1 MIAKRVYNF
10 TPEST
15 YTHRSP
21 LLRKMFDLVTVGH
34 FTIDL
39 ISSPKITTPK
49 PTLGG
54 PPTYV
59 SVAARKLDAK
69 VSVISKVG
77 EDFSSRHIAWLN
89 AHGVDLS
96 GLKRIKGAST
106 TRFILKYT
114 NWKRQLQLKNRAPPI
129 LPKDIPNSLR
139 TKAIHIAPVANEISQ
154 NLVGKLRTLTNIL
167 SIDSQ
172 GFVREFDTEGNIN
185 LKRWNDQQVLE
196 QIDVYKSSSNEI
208 RVVTGLDDLRL
219 AMEKIHDY
227 GAKIVIVTRGMK
239 GSKLLFEGKLYD
251 IPACKP
257 KIVRDPTGAGDAFIG
272 AFLVEYVRRKDPV
285 WCACVGSA
293 SASFVVEGV
302 GPEVF
307 GEREEIYAMASK
319 IYGKCDYSKEII

>member
-1 MIAKRVYNF
+1 
-10 TPEST
+10 
-15 YTHRSP
+15 
-21 LLRKMFDLVTVGH
+21 MFDLVTAGH
-34 FTIDL
+34 FAIDL

-59 SVAARKLDAK
+59 SVAAKKVDAK

-89 AHGVDLS
+89 ANGVDLS

-114 NWKRQLQLKNRAPPI
+114 NCRRQLQLKSRAPPI
-129 LPKDIPNSLR
+129 LPEDIPNSLR
-139 TKAIHIAPVANEISQ
+139 VKVVHIAPVANEISR
-154 NLVGKLRTLTNIL
+154 NLVDKMRTLTNVL
-167 SIDSQ
+167 SLDPQ
-172 GFVREFDTEGNIN
+172 GFVREFDANGNMR
-185 LKRWNDQQVLE
+185 LKRWHDQQVLE
-196 QIDVYKSSSNEI
+196 QIDLYKSSSNEI
-208 RVVTGLDDLRL
+208 RMVTGLADLQM
-219 AMEKIHDY
+219 AMEKIRDY
-227 GAKIVIVTRGMK
+227 GAKIVVVTKGLK

-272 AFLVEYVRRKDPV
+272 AFLAEYVKGKDPV
-285 WCACVGSA
+285 WCACTGSA

-307 GEREEIYAMASK
+307 GEKEEIYARASE
-319 IYGKCDYSKEII
+319 IYGKM